1 MCSLYFKKKIASEK
15 VARPTTMLLL
25 TATTML
31 LTATTM
37 TATTIAFAAAAAASP
52 RPSHGTNAS
61 GLGPGAGEWKVD
73 TPENHGL
80 SSATLA
86 AAAKEIGARAKE
98 RCRRPPPNPHA
109 HHMGYRC
116 AAPSAVLAASRVLS
130 MVLSGAAAGV
140 PLQVLPACG
149 QGRRHRA

>member
-1 MCSLYFKKKIASEK
+1 MCSLYFFKIASEK